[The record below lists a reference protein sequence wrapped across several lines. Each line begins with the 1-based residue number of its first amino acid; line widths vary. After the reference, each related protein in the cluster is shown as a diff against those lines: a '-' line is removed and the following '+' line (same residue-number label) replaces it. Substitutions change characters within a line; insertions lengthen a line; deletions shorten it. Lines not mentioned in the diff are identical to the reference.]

1 MEYTNLGTTGLKV
14 SRICMGCMSFGTPE
28 WREWVLDEEASR
40 PIIRGALEAGINFF
54 DTANM
59 YSRGV
64 SEEVTGRAL
73 ADFARREDVVI
84 ASKVF
89 FPMGE
94 GPNDRGLSRKH
105 IMDQAHASLRRLGTD
120 YIDLY
125 QIHRWDYSTPIEET
139 LRALDDLVRQ
149 GKVRYIG
156 ASSMWAWQF
165 AEALHTSEMLDLA
178 RFDAMQNHYN
188 LLYREDEREMIPL
201 CLDRGVGLIPWS
213 PLARG
218 LLTGTRTRED
228 LEPTLRAKTDEYGK
242 RIYQPEKDWEIV
254 ERLVEVAAERGDHPA
269 GVALAWLLDKEGVAA
284 PIIGATK
291 PDHLQAAVDAVGIE
305 LSGEEVERL
314 EEPYYPHEV
323 QGHN

>member
-14 SRICMGCMSFGTPE
+14 SRICLGCMSFGTPQ

-40 PIIRGALEAGINFF
+40 PIIKSALEAGINFF

-73 ADFARREDVVI
+73 ADFTRREEVVI
-84 ASKVF
+84 ATKVF

-94 GPNDRGLSRKH
+94 GPNERGLSRKH

-125 QIHRWDYSTPIEET
+125 QVHRWDYTTPIDET

-165 AEALHTSEMLDLA
+165 AEALHISDLLGLA
-178 RFDAMQNHYN
+178 RFDTMQNHYN

-201 CLDRGVGLIPWS
+201 CCSQGVGLIPWS

-242 RIYQPEKDWEIV
+242 RIYQPEEDWEIV
-254 ERLVEVAAERGDHPA
+254 ERLVGMAEERGDHPA
-269 GVALAWLLDKEGVAA
+269 SVALAWLLGKEGVAA
-284 PIIGATK
+284 PIIGTTEQ
-291 PDHLQAAVDAVGIE
+291 DHLQAALDAVGIE
-305 LSGEEVERL
+305 LTDEETERL
-314 EEPYYPHEV
+314 EEPYHPHEV
-323 QGHN
+323 QGHE